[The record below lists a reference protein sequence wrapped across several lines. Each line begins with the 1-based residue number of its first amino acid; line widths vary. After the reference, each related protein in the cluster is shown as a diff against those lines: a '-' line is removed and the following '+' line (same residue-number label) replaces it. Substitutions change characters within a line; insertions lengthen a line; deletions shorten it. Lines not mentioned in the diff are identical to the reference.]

1 MEIIVS
7 LAAFPVLVALI
18 MLAVRG
24 DSARRVLVSAAAVIM
39 TGGSIAVTVMYFA
52 DGEKTFGSGHHAV
65 VYAAAGV
72 FALLAVVIMLIALR
86 NRKYLTALMAL
97 VQAAAIALFAVF
109 RSGDIDVGHDLYI
122 DRFSMM
128 IMILVSMAG
137 GLTAL
142 YAVRY
147 MKRYREEKED
157 EKDRSSVFFFSLF
170 LSVAAVMGLVISN
183 DVIIACVC
191 WALLTL
197 CVYMMAGSG
206 GGEAKTGALRSLTV
220 NTFGCLLFSLG
231 VLVLGEV
238 FSTLEFTTAMEV
250 GAVYGDLI
258 AMPAF
263 FMAVACMIMALQLP
277 FSGWFTK
284 MRSMPVPASVMI
296 GSVAAVN
303 AGVFIMVK
311 LSPVLGIGNFAGIT
325 VMMVGGITLAASSYM
340 WIRERDAAG
349 WSAHSAVAAAA
360 LMTVC
365 AGLGDSAA
373 VWAGIMLMIFNTFA
387 RMLIMFSAGCAGT
400 CADSADADP
409 RMMFAKRRKSAG
421 YTAMGVSLLMMSML
435 EIVILRWS
443 VVSSAA
449 GTGNVLL
456 MVLLCFG
463 AGAVI
468 VPSIRMLADL
478 STAGSCAEEEKTD
491 ICVRITAVLS
501 TAVSIAFPFI
511 SVGAVIPYLEGSFG
525 GVSSMMSLSD
535 IITGLVIT
543 VFILLIAGGMFRKDC
558 RRKEY
563 GGAAEGKGKTAE
575 GERLMDT
582 YFDVKKITHLGVALS
597 SVMLVIGGGFI
608 IGMITNIM
616 GGAV

>member
-52 DGEKTFGSGHHAV
+52 DGEKTFGAGHHAV

-97 VQAAAIALFAVF
+97 VQAAAIALFAAF
-109 RSGDIDVGHDLYI
+109 RSGGIDVGHDLYI

-147 MKRYREEKED
+147 MKRYREEKAE

-197 CVYMMAGSG
+197 CVYMMAGFGNAGTKES
-206 GGEAKTGALRSLTV
+206 ALSSLTA

-263 FMAVACMIMALQLP
+263 FMAVAGMIMALQLP

-340 WIRERDAAG
+340 WIRERDVAG

-400 CADSADADP
+400 CADSADP
-409 RMMFAKRRKSAG
+409 RMMFAGRRKPAG

-478 STAGSCAEEEKTD
+478 STAVSCAEEEKTD

-525 GVSSMMSLSD
+525 GVSSMMSISD

-563 GGAAEGKGKTAE
+563 GGAAEGKGKTAK
-575 GERLMDT
+575 GERLMDA